1 MLATAQIPQI
11 GATPPS
17 LWDNTKWVP
26 ISDSVLRS
34 PYYTGMQGFGSYPL
48 GYKPF
53 AMNRPHTITRL
64 YLKTYYPTNHTTYTD
79 FELRLGTTP
88 LDGYPYS
95 PSNTVAW
102 NYATTNLKLVFSR
115 PSITF
120 SNIDSF
126 GTIYFD
132 LDSSF
137 LHIQPGERL
146 VIDIR
151 FRNFTGDG
159 INLAHSMQY
168 HANMVGIAP
177 YTNGV
182 RITEQHK
189 RGLLIHGIDITPD
202 WDAGLHTFVS
212 PKDTFC
218 FGPTPIR
225 VVVHNAGD
233 QPIDSLRVNWEA
245 NGIPQPF
252 FTYRGRLNPNDTDT
266 TIIGSYNFPANTPVT
281 IKAWSSHPQGTAD
294 VFNNNDTIQQAFT
307 ATKNFIS
314 NFNVFAG
321 NDTAIC
327 EGDTIV
333 LSAGSGS
340 NTLVTFLW
348 DNSSTTPTRQIHTG
362 GYYYVIVTDTSGC
375 ERMDD
380 IRITSQRPL
389 VSLGNERVICLGEQI
404 VMDAGNPG
412 CSYIWDDMSTS
423 RTRNVSQ
430 PGRYYVYVTDN
441 IGCTAHDDVLV
452 SWVTAP
458 TGRIQAVHQQG
469 LTYNFSLQNPVGVS
483 SVEWRFGD
491 GNFSTMLA
499 PTHTYATDGTYN
511 ITAHLQSHCLEV
523 TGYDTFKLVIANT
536 NIQEVT
542 HQKGI
547 EVYPN
552 PFDGKLTIAL
562 ATDHGSTYNLSITD
576 ITGRKIYEQKGTI
589 NELNQHLQTAPA
601 HWQIGQYILQ
611 LRDIQS
617 GKAYSVPLI
626 GTKE

>member
-1 MLATAQIPQI
+1 
-11 GATPPS
+11 
-17 LWDNTKWVP
+17 
-26 ISDSVLRS
+26 VLRFGFVDTVLHT
-34 PYYTGMQGFGSYPL
+34 PYYTGSQHITGIPNRYYPPL
-48 GYKPF
+48 
-53 AMNRPHTITRL
+53 NQPHTITRI
-64 YLKTYYPTNHTTYTD
+64 YLKVDNPVIHTTYNN
-79 FELRLGTTP
+79 FELRLGAGS
-88 LDGYPYS
+88 LHYYPPRFQ
-95 PSNTVAW
+95 PSNNVPW
-102 NYATTNLKLVFSR
+102 NLVNTSVVFSR

-120 SNIDSF
+120 SNIDSL

-132 LDSSF
+132 LDTPF
-137 LHIQPGERL
+137 YHQNDTDRL
-146 VIDIR
+146 VME
-151 FRNFTGDG
+151 FRHNGFTGDG
-159 INLAHSMQY
+159 IRLQGSIEPNNY
-168 HANMVGIAP
+168 VIVGVAP
-177 YTNGV
+177 YTTGKKLV
-182 RITEQHK
+182 L
-189 RGLLIHGIDITPD
+189 GGFLPYGIDIAPD
-202 WDAGLHTFVS
+202 WDAGLHTFIS

-225 VVVHNAGD
+225 VAIHNAGD

-245 NGIPQPF
+245 NGIPQPL

-266 TIIGSYNFPANTPVT
+266 TIIGSYNFSANTPVT

-307 ATKNFIS
+307 ATRDFIS
-314 NFNVFAG
+314 NFHVFAG

-327 EGDTIV
+327 EGDTIL

-340 NTLVTFLW
+340 NTFVTFLW

-362 GYYYVIVTDTSGC
+362 GYYYVLVTDTSGC

-380 IRITSQRPL
+380 IRVTSQSIT
-389 VSLGNERVICLGEQI
+389 VYLGNDT
-404 VMDAGNPG
+404 VMCPNDILLLDANNPG
-412 CSYIWDDMSTS
+412 CSYVWDDMSTS

-458 TGRIQAVHQQG
+458 TGRIQTVHQQG

-483 SVEWRFGD
+483 TVEWRFGD

-499 PTHTYATDGTYN
+499 PNHMYATDGTYN
-511 ITAHLQSHCLEV
+511 ISAWLKSHCLEV

-536 NIQEVT
+536 NITELLQDKT
-542 HQKGI
+542 LQ
-547 EVYPN
+547 VYPN
-552 PFDGKLTIAL
+552 PFNGKLTIAL
-562 ATDHGSTYNLSITD
+562 ATDKSSTYNLSITD

-601 HWQIGQYILQ
+601 HWQTGQYILQ